1 MASSTGPIRV
11 IHFGLGP
18 IGAAVVKQ
26 VASRKGFKIVGAVD
40 IDPAK
45 AGRDLGEVVGLD
57 RKLKVKVMDDAK
69 KAIKASKP
77 DVAVLCTNS
86 SLKKVLPQIEAV
98 LKMRVP
104 IVSTTEE
111 LAYPSKA
118 NMKYA
123 RAIHALAKKYKVAV
137 LGTGVNPGFVMDA
150 LPITLTGVCERVQAI
165 RVDRIQDARIRR
177 LPFQQ
182 KIGAGLTREQF
193 QKKVDDASVRHVG
206 LTESVSMIADALGWK
221 LDKITDEIE
230 PKIASAAVSSEF
242 LAVDPGYV
250 CGIVQDG
257 IGYRD
262 GVPVITLH
270 MEAYLGAPESFD
282 SVEIDG
288 SPALKMKIAGGVHG
302 DIATASITVNS
313 IPKILT
319 VPPGLHTM
327 RDMPIPSFFGGVR

>member
-1 MASSTGPIRV
+1 MPSKSGPIRV

-18 IGAAVVKQ
+18 IGAAVVRQ
-26 VASRKGFKIVGAVD
+26 VATRKGFRIVGAVD

-45 AGRDLGEVVGLD
+45 AGRDLGDICGVG
-57 RKLKVKVMDDAK
+57 RSLKVKISDDAK

-86 SLKKVLPQIEAV
+86 SLKRVLPQIEAV
-98 LKMRVP
+98 LKLGVP

-111 LAYPSKA
+111 LAYPTKA

-123 RAIHALAKKYKVAV
+123 REIHALAKKHKVAV

-150 LPITLTGVCERVQAI
+150 LPITLTGVCERIEAI

-206 LTESVSMIADALGWK
+206 LTESVSMIADAVGWK
-221 LDKITDEIE
+221 LDKITDEIQ

-282 SVEIDG
+282 AVEITG
-288 SPALKMKIAGGVHG
+288 SPALKMKLAGGVHG

-313 IPKILT
+313 IPKILD
-319 VPPGLHTM
+319 VPAGLHTM